1 MTSCQIAVTLK
12 QTRNQI
18 NLPSLT
24 GNYWNTESLQL
35 CVRSIFL
42 KYISM
47 VQYLFK
53 ALSALDD
60 EISQPPNRK
69 EGRRWLI
76 IKETT
81 RPFKSNWSSH
91 RGRKHKRLPRNYHH
105 GMRVS
110 VTFASFCDKNLFFYY
125 YCYHNFFFYSLVT
138 WVIGMRA
145 QFPSL
150 TLTVLQKFYV
160 WLAQFFNSGGNAGTD
175 RRWQKK
181 MKN

>member
-35 CVRSIFL
+35 FVRSIFL

-60 EISQPPNRK
+60 EISRPPNRK

-76 IKETT
+76 VKSTDLYIVGESIKDCRGTIIMECGYQLLLLLFVTKIYFSIIIVIIIAFLF
-81 RPFKSNWSSH
+81 PCYVSH
-91 RGRKHKRLPRNYHH
+91 RYKG
-105 GMRVS
+105 S
-110 VTFASFCDKNLFFYY
+110 VPIFNPDRAPKILRM
-125 YCYHNFFFYSLVT
+125 
-138 WVIGMRA
+138 IG
-145 QFPSL
+145 
-150 TLTVLQKFYV
+150 TVL
-160 WLAQFFNSGGNAGTD
+160 
-175 RRWQKK
+175 
-181 MKN
+181 

>member
-1 MTSCQIAVTLK
+1 MTSCQIVVTLK

-35 CVRSIFL
+35 FVRSIFL

-60 EISQPPNRK
+60 EISRPPNRK

-81 RPFKSNWSSH
+81 RHLKATDLHIVGESMKDCRGTIIMECGYQLLLLLFVTKIYFSIIIVITTAFSFPCYVSH
-91 RGRKHKRLPRNYHH
+91 RYES
-105 GMRVS
+105 S
-110 VTFASFCDKNLFFYY
+110 VPIFNPDRALKILRM
-125 YCYHNFFFYSLVT
+125 
-138 WVIGMRA
+138 IG
-145 QFPSL
+145 
-150 TLTVLQKFYV
+150 TVL
-160 WLAQFFNSGGNAGTD
+160 
-175 RRWQKK
+175 
-181 MKN
+181 

>member
-1 MTSCQIAVTLK
+1 MTSCQIVVTLK

-35 CVRSIFL
+35 FVRSIFL

-60 EISQPPNRK
+60 EISQPPDRK

-81 RPFKSNWSSH
+81 RLFKSNWSSY

-105 GMRVS
+105 GMRVP
-110 VTFASFCDKNLFFYY
+110 VTFASFCDENLFFYC
-125 YCYHNFFFYSLVT
+125 YCHYNCFFISLL
-138 WVIGMRA
+138 RE
-145 QFPSL
+145 SS
-150 TLTVLQKFYV
+150 V
-160 WLAQFFNSGGNAGTD
+160 WELSSHL
-175 RRWQKK
+175 
-181 MKN
+181 